1 MFFRFGAAITLLV
14 LIALAGIAL
23 EKRNLSRKQS
33 LSLQVYRFDQLQDEY
48 AKLRLRT
55 QQLGAPARLL
65 DDIEQSRAKS
75 PRKVVAPKG
84 TTSAAAN
91 GRRTR

>member
-23 EKRNLSRKQS
+23 EKRNLARKQS
-33 LSLQVYRFDQLQDEY
+33 LSLQVYRYDQLQDEY
-48 AKLRLRT
+48 AKLKLRT

-65 DDIEQSRAKS
+65 EELER
-75 PRKVVAPKG
+75 PRPPKPTREAARSG
-84 TTSAAAN
+84 T
-91 GRRTR
+91 RMRVR

>member
-23 EKRNLSRKQS
+23 EKRNLARKQS
-33 LSLQVYRFDQLQDEY
+33 LSLQVYRYDQLQDEY

-65 DDIEQSRAKS
+65 EEIEQARPKKTAGAGKT
-75 PRKVVAPKG
+75 VAHKG
-84 TTSAAAN
+84 AGN
-91 GRRTR
+91 GRKTR

>member
-23 EKRNLSRKQS
+23 EKRNLARKQS
-33 LSLQVYRFDQLQDEY
+33 LSLQVYRHDQLQDEY
-48 AKLRLRT
+48 AKLKLRT

-65 DDIEQSRAKS
+65 DELERPRPPKPTRTATRATGRSR
-75 PRKVVAPKG
+75 VQ
-84 TTSAAAN
+84 
-91 GRRTR
+91 

>member
-23 EKRNLSRKQS
+23 EKRNLARKQS
-33 LSLQVYRFDQLQDEY
+33 LSLQVYRYDQLQDEY
-48 AKLRLRT
+48 AKLKLRT

-65 DDIEQSRAKS
+65 EELER
-75 PRKVVAPKG
+75 PRPQKPVRSATKA
-84 TTSAAAN
+84 TT
-91 GRRTR
+91 RTRTR